1 MKALLI
7 GAAMIGAFGGQL
19 AAQASS
25 PGNVVVPSAGGAV
38 VVPWI
43 WNLSWWG
50 DPSCGRPHGDNGFP
64 SWGYACDPLY
74 AGNYGYSYPTP
85 SLTIAIPQV
94 VAPQPP
100 APPPAPPPPPP
111 LVRLVVREY
120 HWPSSGDNASA
131 TGTNTSAA
139 TYSIVS
145 RDGQVESATA
155 VWVQDDA
162 LCYVKPDGDHGR
174 TPIVSIDRQ
183 ATRQR
188 NAGKQPEFSL
198 PAED

>member
-74 AGNYGYSYPTP
+74 AGNYGYSYPVA
-85 SLTIAIPQV
+85 SLTIALPQV
-94 VAPQPP
+94 EAPQPP
-100 APPPAPPPPPP
+100 APPPPPPRA
-111 LVRLVVREY
+111 RLVVNEY
-120 HWPSSGDNASA
+120 HWPPSGDKP
-131 TGTNTSAA
+131 SAA

-145 RDGQVESATA
+145 KDGRVESATA
-155 VWVQDDA
+155 VWVQGDA
-162 LCYVKPDGDHGR
+162 LCYVKPGGGQGR

-183 ATRQR
+183 HTRQR
-188 NAGKQPEFSL
+188 NAEKQLEFSL
-198 PAED
+198 PGED

>member
-7 GAAMIGAFGGQL
+7 AAAMIGAFGGQL

-74 AGNYGYSYPTP
+74 AGNYGYSYPVA
-85 SLTIAIPQV
+85 SLTIALPQV
-94 VAPQPP
+94 EAPQPP
-100 APPPAPPPPPP
+100 APPRA
-111 LVRLVVREY
+111 RLVVNEY
-120 HWPSSGDNASA
+120 HWPPSGDKP
-131 TGTNTSAA
+131 SAA
-139 TYSIVS
+139 KDADLV
-145 RDGQVESATA
+145 VLTA
-155 VWVQDDA
+155 NPLDSLRNTERIELV
-162 LCYVKPDGDHGR
+162 VK
-174 TPIVSIDRQ
+174 
-183 ATRQR
+183 
-188 NAGKQPEFSL
+188 AGKIFK
-198 PAED
+198 AER

>member
-1 MKALLI
+1 V
-7 GAAMIGAFGGQL
+7 FGGQL
-19 AAQASS
+19 TAQTS
-25 PGNVVVPSAGGAV
+25 PGNVVVLSPSRVAV
-38 VVPWI
+38 VQWI
-43 WNLSWWG
+43 WNLSWW
-50 DPSCGRPHGDNGFP
+50 DDASCGRPQGDNKFP
-64 SWGYACDPLY
+64 YWGYACDPFY
-74 AGNYGYSYPTP
+74 ARNRGYSYPTP

-139 TYSIVS
+139 TYSFVS
-145 RDGQVESATA
+145 KDGQVESATA